1 MQVTE
6 EDVSMSIQLTV
17 TLPDRVYERIK
28 RLAELTG
35 RDVQDTL
42 AETLD
47 GLLPPLSSEMDT
59 RPIEKLTDSELI
71 RVSEQMMDEMQS
83 ARMSALLYKQQ
94 AEPITEAERAEL
106 QMLMDVYETGQIR
119 KAKAL
124 AEAVKRGLRQPLES

>member
-1 MQVTE
+1 
-6 EDVSMSIQLTV
+6 MSIQLTV

>member
-6 EDVSMSIQLTV
+6 ESVLMSIQLTV

-59 RPIEKLTDSELI
+59 RPIETLTDSELI
-71 RVSEQMMDEMQS
+71 RLSEQMMDEMQS

-119 KAKAL
+119 KARAL

>member
-6 EDVSMSIQLTV
+6 ESVLMSIQLTV

-59 RPIEKLTDSELI
+59 RPIETLTDSELI
-71 RVSEQMMDEMQS
+71 RLSEQMMDEMQS

-106 QMLMDVYETGQIR
+106 QMLMDVYETGQLR
-119 KAKAL
+119 KARAL